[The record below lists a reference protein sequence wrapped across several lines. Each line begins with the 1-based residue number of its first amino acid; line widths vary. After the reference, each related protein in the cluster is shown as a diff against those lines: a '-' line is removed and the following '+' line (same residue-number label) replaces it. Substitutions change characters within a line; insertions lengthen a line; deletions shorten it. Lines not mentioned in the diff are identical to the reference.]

1 MKVKALSII
10 ILVMLLLSMVTPINL
25 VVSAEEESNEE
36 VRILL
41 LRAKLLQNILMKIL
55 ETTNISVELRVEMES
70 LVKTNISA
78 LKPEEL
84 EVFIGKAEK
93 ILELVK
99 EDVIA
104 GKYIVPKEEIVKKF
118 KEVIRNR
125 TEKIIKTLN
134 ISEENTLKLIKKLEE
149 VKDIKEL
156 REVIKELRKIMET
169 KIAEKMSEDIWKF
182 MEKTMAKFRES
193 AAEEA
198 LELAYEVSSK
208 SIKVLEHV
216 VERLKKLNASPVAIA
231 AIELAIERIKS
242 AREVLL
248 EVKELARSLLAKGN
262 ETREAIRNIVSEWIV
277 RKVGKLNETIKEY
290 VDELRRLREIAI
302 RHNRT
307 DMIKE
312 IDALLLKIENI
323 TKAVTSGN
331 ITIDEAF
338 KLLVEIN
345 VEVKGI
351 EEFLEKIEKHKEII
365 GELIKDLSEELF
377 EIRKEYQEILM
388 KFEHIEKTLE
398 KVKNITMI
406 KLIPETMRT
415 MNKTK
420 YILMNIDAML
430 NSIEEA
436 LAKGSISKAYELL
449 HNVTLMLKHVEK
461 AINEIE
467 AYVEHIIEHVMEVV
481 KELEKEITIHIER
494 IKILNKSIEELVREA
509 KRINATKAL
518 EALEKAVDMLQN
530 AFKLITIARKAVN
543 ITDIAKAKMV
553 LENVEKLL
561 DIAEETIENTMGI
574 IEDKSKEFIAEVE
587 EVVHTIEELYKKL
600 GKVRNVDNPNIAEQ
614 VKILRNELDK
624 VMEKL
629 SSKEVSIEDLEGVKR
644 LLDDIEVKIEK
655 LLEIDDEITEL
666 EIELTSISNTL
677 IELNNSVKVLNM
689 SISNITNIS
698 KVVEAREIV
707 KSTTKLIALIEDKLA
722 KAYEALNN
730 LNINKTKTL
739 IEELKNTIDELKKL
753 INNLK
758 EIAESA
764 SKSIEVPG
772 SKESKKEH
780 EFETVAT
787 PPI

>member
-84 EVFIGKAEK
+84 EVFIEKAEK

-169 KIAEKMSEDIWKF
+169 KIAEKMCEDIWKF

-764 SKSIEVPG
+764 NKSIEVPG
-772 SKESKKEH
+772 SKESKKER